1 VLDNVLSLERQAIDE
16 AVEGL
21 TLVDVLARNARSH
34 PTTVAIA
41 WRVQGTEHQLTWD
54 EYRLRVMAATAALVE
69 RGVEPGD
76 VVAIMIG
83 NRSEH
88 VIADLA
94 AIHAGAIPVSVY
106 STLAPNQIAYIAN
119 HCSAKVAILE
129 SEAVAAEWQELDI
142 PSLETYVVLRR
153 SPDSEARREVV
164 AWEDF
169 EESGRLAFAS
179 DSAGIERRAAEVTAE
194 DVATLIYTSGTT
206 GTPKGVSMSHYN
218 LLWTAESMSMAI
230 DLPESPRLVSYL
242 PLAHIAERAATH
254 YLGMWL
260 IGQVTYCANV
270 AAIMNVLKDVRP
282 HLFVGVPR
290 IWEKVAD
297 RLRGRLRAIDDPR
310 RKRLVETAMAEA
322 AKVDGEAMGFKG
334 QALDRL
340 VLSKIREELGFGD
353 LRMAITTAGPID
365 PDLIRFFRS
374 VGVPLYELYGMTECC
389 GPATTNI
396 PGYDKIG
403 SVGRAFTGV
412 EVRIDDVGELFLRGG
427 NVASGYYR
435 DSEATALA
443 FSADGWL
450 RTGDLAQ
457 VDENGFVTIVG
468 RSKELIVTSSGKN
481 IAPVHLEQLLSREP
495 LIGQVCV
502 MGDKRAYLTAVIA
515 IDRDA
520 LTRDMAALGDPAS
533 HPEVEER
540 VALAV
545 AAANG
550 EVAKVEHIKKY
561 VVVNDEWTPETGEL
575 TPSFKLKRRVV
586 HEKYA
591 DAIADLY
598 I

>member
-1 VLDNVLSLERQAIDE
+1 MLDSVLLLERQVLDE

-41 WRVQGTEHQLTWD
+41 WRAQGAEHQLTWG
-54 EYRLRVMAATAALVE
+54 EYRLRVLAVAAALIE
-69 RGVEPGD
+69 RGVERGD
-76 VVAIMIG
+76 AVAIMVG
-83 NRSEH
+83 NRAEH

-106 STLAPNQIAYIAN
+106 ATLAPSQIAYIVN

-129 SEAVAAEWQELDI
+129 SQAVATQWQDLET
-142 PSLETYVVLRR
+142 PSLETYVVLRG
-153 SPDSEARREVV
+153 SPDSEARGEVV
-164 AWEDF
+164 VWEDF
-169 EESGRLAFAS
+169 EGLGRLALAS
-179 DSAGIERRAAEVTAE
+179 DAAAIERRAAAVAAE

-206 GTPKGVSMSHYN
+206 GTPKGVLMSHYN
-218 LLWTAESMSMAI
+218 ILWTAESMSLAI
-230 DLPESPRLVSYL
+230 DLPQSPRLVSYL

-270 AAIMNVLKDVRP
+270 AAIMNVLKEVRP

-297 RLRGRLRAIDDPR
+297 RVQGRLRAIDDPR
-310 RKRLVETAMAEA
+310 RKRLVETAMAEVG
-322 AKVDGEAMGFKG
+322 KVHGGAMSLKG

-353 LRMAITTAGPID
+353 LCMAITTAGPID
-365 PDLIRFFRS
+365 SERIRFFRS
-374 VGVPLYELYGMTECC
+374 IGVPLYELYGMTECC

-412 EVRIDDVGELFLRGG
+412 EVRIDDFGELFLRGG

-435 DSEATALA
+435 DPKATSQA
-443 FSADGWL
+443 FSDDGWL

-457 VDENGFVTIVG
+457 IDENGFVTIVG

-495 LIGQVCV
+495 LVGQVCV
-502 MGDKRAYLTAVIA
+502 MGDQRAYLTAVIA
-515 IDRDA
+515 INPDA
-520 LTRDMAALGDPAS
+520 LSGDMTLADDPAH
-533 HPEVEER
+533 HPEVVER
-540 VALAV
+540 IERAV
-545 AAANG
+545 RAANR

-561 VVVNDEWTPETGEL
+561 VVVSDEWTPETGEL

-591 DAIADLY
+591 EEIADLY
-598 I
+598 N